1 VSAAP
6 YVLAAFLF
14 CVGLWGIVHQRT
26 MIGQVVAFGVT
37 QSSTYVL
44 LLTIGYRFGAAA
56 PILVGTQPSR
66 TTTVDPVV
74 QALCLTDIVVSA
86 TTTALLLVFVG
97 RIGEDSGSVD
107 PDQPSHVR
115 GV

>member
-1 VSAAP
+1 MSAAP
-6 YVLAAFLF
+6 YALAAFVL
-14 CVGLWGIVHQRT
+14 CVGIWGIVHQRT
-26 MIGQVVAFGVT
+26 MIGQVVAFGVA

-44 LLTIGYRFGAAA
+44 LLGIGYRFGAAA
-56 PILVGTQPSR
+56 PILVGTQASR
-66 TTTVDPVV
+66 TPTVDPVV

-97 RIGEDSGSVD
+97 RIDEDGGSID
-107 PDQPSHVR
+107 PDQPSEAR